1 MFGLFEIVAVAGQ
14 LVVGVP
20 TAVMGASHP
29 PADQGAR
36 PLAQAPHSRR
46 AHDMEEVQIVV
57 DPHIA
62 DGAVA
67 CNSPMALRQY
77 VLARDGG
84 APPASAFCRT
94 LPNGPYALVEIAG
107 DVAEIS
113 PIGSGEWGNVPIVYT
128 LASML
133 QLD

>member
-14 LVVGVP
+14 LVVGAS
-20 TAVMGASHP
+20 TATMGASHP
-29 PADQGAR
+29 PADQSNR
-36 PLAQAPHSRR
+36 PIAQATHSRR
-46 AHDMEEVQIVV
+46 AHDMEEVTIVV

-67 CNSPMALRQY
+67 CSSPAALHQY

-84 APPASAFCRT
+84 AKPVSAFCRS

-107 DVAEIS
+107 EVAEIS